1 MSSSDHL
8 RQAIA
13 WAREGRKVEARDLLL
28 AVVEEDPQNETAW
41 MWLTGLVDSLDDKI
55 IACENI
61 LTINPSNDRI
71 RVYLAQLLT
80 EQNQLDRLKEAVIQV
95 QQQLPVSEPLP
106 DSSIVTEDANW
117 ELVRHYEMEG
127 QFEKALQ
134 TYQSMATR
142 TKDSREFDRIYKEIT
157 RIEGLQKEKIAY
169 VKPSSTILRM
179 SFGWPVLYTA
189 LVFIQVG
196 GKFFSYPAWY
206 LWLGIPVVG
215 FGSFLLALSEVNARS
230 PIWRMLFQE
239 ESSRGTSFARFM
251 ASASGWL
258 LILFPHLLLFSDSMA
273 RLHNFK
279 VPVFPY

>member
-8 RQAIA
+8 RQAITF
-13 WAREGRKVEARDLLL
+13 AREGRKVEARDLLL
-28 AVVEEDPQNETAW
+28 GVVEEDPQNETAW

-61 LTINPSNDRI
+61 LTINPSNDR
-71 RVYLAQLLT
+71 VKAYLAQLLA
-80 EQNQLDRLKEAVIQV
+80 EQNQLQGASIAVPEQNPTS
-95 QQQLPVSEPLP
+95 QPLSRSTASP
-106 DSSIVTEDANW
+106 AMSDW
-117 ELVRHYEMEG
+117 ELAKHYEMEG
-127 QFEKALQ
+127 QYGKALE
-134 TYQSMATR
+134 TYQKMAAQAS
-142 TKDSREFDRIYKEIT
+142 DSRIFDSIYKEII
-157 RIEGLQKEKIAY
+157 RIESLQKEKIAY
-169 VKPSSTILRM
+169 VSPSSTILRM
-179 SFGWPVLYTA
+179 AFGWPVLYTA
-189 LVFIQVG
+189 LVLVQVG

-206 LWLGIPVVG
+206 LWLGVPVVG

-239 ESSRGTSFARFM
+239 EDSRGSSFARLM

-279 VPVFPY
+279 IPTFPY

>member
-13 WAREGRKVEARDLLL
+13 FAREGRKVEARDLLL
-28 AVVEEDPQNETAW
+28 GVVEEDPQNETAW
-41 MWLTGLVDSLDDKI
+41 MWLTGLVDALDDKI

-61 LTINPSNDRI
+61 LTINPSNDRV
-71 RVYLAQLLT
+71 RAYLAQLLA
-80 EQNQLDRLKEAVIQV
+80 EQNQLDRLKEAVVQV
-95 QQQLPVSEPLP
+95 PQQLPVSEPLP
-106 DSSIVTEDANW
+106 QTTIEPVIPDWA
-117 ELVRHYEMEG
+117 LARHYEMEG
-127 QFEKALQ
+127 QYDKALEAYK
-134 TYQSMATR
+134 TMAASV
-142 TKDSREFDRIYKEIT
+142 KDSREFDRLYKEII

-169 VKPSSTILRM
+169 VSPSSTIVRM
-179 SFGWPVLYTA
+179 AFGWPVLYTF
-189 LVFIQVG
+189 LVLVQVG

-230 PIWRMLFQE
+230 PIWRMLFQDE
-239 ESSRGTSFARFM
+239 NSRGTSYARFM

-258 LILFPHLLLFSDSMA
+258 LILFPHLLLFSDSLA